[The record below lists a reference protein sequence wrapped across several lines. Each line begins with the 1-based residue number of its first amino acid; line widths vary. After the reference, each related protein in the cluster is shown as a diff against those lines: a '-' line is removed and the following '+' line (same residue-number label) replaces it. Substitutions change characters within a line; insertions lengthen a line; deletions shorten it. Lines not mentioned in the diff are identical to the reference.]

1 MANIPN
7 ILGVN
12 SFLPRMK
19 FPLLPAVLLL
29 SGMVVPAVSLHGQ
42 SASGAATAVEARLLT
57 EMVAGDQLW
66 SATTEQFEQRFRTM
80 GLQWL
85 SPSKEQARFFGNY
98 AVWSPKLKVTEA
110 IVDFQAGKLA
120 RVNLAMFTRGDSDVT
135 LDTREAFEK
144 RVEEIKNDIT
154 AVLGV
159 QPTERGKDSQ
169 SAVKA
174 VGWMW
179 VKAPTAYLLEYSY
192 VKELKSRGQEFRPE
206 FIRLRVAE
214 LPKQQGLLAATQGT
228 ANGNTP
234 VAKSSLAANVSHEAN
249 GDAVIKTVPMVDQGP
264 KGYCAVATTERVFR
278 YYGLNVD
285 QHEMAQIANTSDGGG
300 TSPSQMLEALEKIEG
315 RMRVRVRAI
324 QKWDFKEF
332 TSMIDD
338 YNREAKRND
347 KREINLP
354 SGGVIMIGDIY
365 SSMDPGSLKTSRT
378 EKNKAGY
385 GKFQRS
391 VLEMIERGVPIMWG
405 VQLGL
410 YKEGDLPQSG
420 GGHMRLIIGYN
431 AKTSEILYS
440 DSWGA
445 EHALKR
451 MPMDQAFA
459 MTTGM
464 YYIEPMK

>member
-1 MANIPN
+1 
-7 ILGVN
+7 
-12 SFLPRMK
+12 MK
-19 FPLLPAVLLL
+19 TALLPALLLL
-29 SGMVVPAVSLHGQ
+29 SGMTIPAVPLHGQ
-42 SASGAATAVEARLLT
+42 SGSEKASAPAATLLT
-57 EMVAGDQLW
+57 DMVTGDQLW
-66 SATTEQFEQRFRTM
+66 TATTEQFEQKFRPM
-80 GLQWL
+80 GMEWL
-85 SPSKEQARFFGNY
+85 SPSKEQARFFGKY
-98 AVWSPKLKVTEA
+98 AVWSSNLGVTEA

-120 RVNLAMFTRGDSDVT
+120 RVNLAMFTRGDSAAL

-144 RVEEIKNDIT
+144 RVEEIKTEIT
-154 AVLGV
+154 TMLGV
-159 QPTERGKDSQ
+159 QPAERGKDGQ

-179 VKAPTAYLLEYSY
+179 VKPPTAYLLEYSY
-192 VKELKSRGQEFRPE
+192 VKELKSRGQDFRPE

-214 LPKQQGLLAATQGT
+214 IPKQQGLLASSQPG
-228 ANGNTP
+228 ANGNMP
-234 VAKSSLAANVSHEAN
+234 VAKSTLTANVTHESN
-249 GDAVIKTVPMVDQGP
+249 GDAVIKNVPMVDQGP

-285 QHEMAQIANTSDGGG
+285 QHEMAQIANTSDGGSG
-300 TSPSQMLEALEKIEG
+300 TSPTEMFAALEKIEG

-324 QKWDFKEF
+324 QKWDMKEF
-332 TSMIDD
+332 FSMIDD

-354 SGGVIMIGDIY
+354 SGGMIVLADVYG
-365 SSMDPGSLKTSRT
+365 SMDPGSFKVSRT
-378 EKNKAGY
+378 EKDKAGY

-391 VLEMIERGVPIMWG
+391 VVEMIERGVPIMWG
-405 VQLGL
+405 VQLGIF
-410 YKEGDLPQSG
+410 KEGDIPQPG

-431 AKTSEILYS
+431 TKTSEILYS

-451 MPMDQAFA
+451 MPMNEAWTI
-459 MTTGM
+459 TTGM

>member
-1 MANIPN
+1 MN
-7 ILGVN
+7 
-12 SFLPRMK
+12 
-19 FPLLPAVLLL
+19 FPLLPALLVL
-29 SGMVVPAVSLHGQ
+29 SGVTITAASLSGQ
-42 SASGAATAVEARLLT
+42 SSTPGAAIASEARLLT
-57 EMVAGDQLW
+57 DMVVGDQLW
-66 SATTEQFEQRFRTM
+66 TATSEQFEQKFRTM

-85 SPSKEQARFFGNY
+85 SPTKEQARFFGDY

-110 IVDFQAGKLA
+110 IVDFQSGKLA
-120 RVNLAMFTRGDSDVT
+120 RVNLAMFTRGDSEAS
-135 LDTREAFEK
+135 LDSREAFEK
-144 RVEEIKNDIT
+144 RVEEIKADIT
-154 AVLGV
+154 GVLGV

-179 VKAPTAYLLEYSY
+179 LKPPTAYLLEYSY
-192 VKELKSRGQEFRPE
+192 VKEMKSRGQEFRPE

-214 LPKQQGLLAATQGT
+214 IPKQQGLLAASQGT

-234 VAKSSLAANVSHEAN
+234 VAKSSLAANVTRDAN
-249 GDAVIKTVPMVDQGP
+249 GDVVIKNVPMVDQGP

-285 QHEMAQIANTSDGGG
+285 QHEMAQIANTSEGGG
-300 TSPSQMLEALEKIEG
+300 TSPTEMFEALEKIEG

-332 TSMIDD
+332 TSMLDD

-347 KREINLP
+347 KREIHLP
-354 SGGVIMIGDIY
+354 SGGVINIGDIY
-365 SSMDPGSLKTSRT
+365 SSMDPASLKASRA
-378 EKNKAGY
+378 EKNKSGY
-385 GKFQRS
+385 GRFQRS

-410 YKEGDLPQSG
+410 FKEGDLPQSG

-431 AKTSEILYS
+431 PKTSELLYS

-451 MPMDQAFA
+451 MPMDEGFS